1 MFKRFLAPTLASL
14 MLLVSCG
21 GDTIT
26 SGGSGAA
33 SGGSGE
39 TYRVKVMVSGL
50 PFGES
55 ILLYNNQIDALNLRV
70 NGALTQFPSALS
82 SGDAYAVTVKEKPLG
97 YQCSVSNGVGTVS
110 ANISN
115 VTILCKQNYT
125 ISTIATFSNASWD
138 HRGNTLIMDTNGN
151 FFLASSHEHV
161 IYKITPYGVIS
172 VYAGSTMGYL
182 DANGTLAQFAFP
194 QSLQLDS
201 AGNLY
206 VYDSNYQ
213 HIRKVAPNGDVSTLA
228 TTSFYGGIMILDDNG
243 DIIQAEYS
251 NPKNLRKIN
260 LITGVD
266 TVFSGSSSL
275 FGYANGLAGVARFEN
290 IGTFALGLNNKLY
303 VSDNAPYIRQVDTS
317 GMVTDFIGS
326 GNPSL
331 IEGVGI
337 DVSVPPGANL
347 FSDKLGNIYAASGIR
362 NGLAISKITPSGALE
377 VIYSQTTFAVV
388 DSTPTIIGLF
398 QQFRS
403 PIVDNNANIYFM
415 DGQYLRKL
423 SPNM

>member
-1 MFKRFLAPTLASL
+1 MFKRFLVPTLASL

-26 SGGSGAA
+26 SGGSG
-33 SGGSGE
+33 GSGQ

-97 YQCSVSNGVGTVS
+97 YQCSVSNGVGTAS

-125 ISTIATFSNASWD
+125 VSTIATFSNTNWD
-138 HRGNTLIMDTNGN
+138 HRGNTLVMDTNGN
-151 FFLASSHEHV
+151 FFLASSQEHV
-161 IYKITPYGVIS
+161 IYKITPSGVIS
-172 VYAGSTMGYL
+172 VYAGSINGYL
-182 DANGTLAQFAFP
+182 DANSTLAQFSFP

-213 HIRKVAPNGDVSTLA
+213 HIRKVAPNGDVTTIA
-228 TTSFYGGIMILDDNG
+228 TTSYYGGSMVLNDNG
-243 DIIQAEYS
+243 DLIQTDLW
-251 NPKNLRKIN
+251 NGKILRKIN
-260 LITGVD
+260 PLTGVITD
-266 TVFSGSSSL
+266 FAGSSSL
-275 FGYANGLAGVARFEN
+275 PGYANGLAGAARFQN
-290 IGTFALGLNNKLY
+290 IGTYTLGLNNKLY
-303 VSDNAPYIRQVDTS
+303 ISDNAPYIRQVDTS
-317 GMVTDFIGS
+317 GMVTNFVGS

-337 DVSVPPGANL
+337 DASVPGGANL
-347 FSDKLGNIYAASGIR
+347 FSDKLGNIFAASNIR

-377 VIYSQTTFAVV
+377 VIYSQTTFAVI
-388 DSTPTIIGLF
+388 DSTPAIIGLF
-398 QQFRS
+398 QDFRS

-423 SPNM
+423 SPNI